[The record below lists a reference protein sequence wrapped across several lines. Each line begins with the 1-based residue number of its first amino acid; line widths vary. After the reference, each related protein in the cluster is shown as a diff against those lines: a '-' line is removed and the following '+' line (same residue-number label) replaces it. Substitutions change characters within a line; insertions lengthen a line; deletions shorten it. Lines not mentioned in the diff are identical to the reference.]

1 MCIHRSAAPRFST
14 ADGPAFHRRIC
25 DRGGSGSSLKAGF
38 LDQGAIKPRP
48 PVAEL
53 HLLMKKTGHLSP
65 LIRFRRLSGAALL
78 AAMVCSAPV
87 APDLLAHPQGAV
99 YRADVDMVLLNVA
112 VVDPGGTEVPA
123 LEKAD
128 FSVYDNGVRQEIVQ
142 FLTPADSALDIGLV
156 LDSST
161 SMTPVATRARRAAL
175 TFLSTLDV
183 DDCVYVLP
191 FTEEVDS
198 GRWGRAG
205 DPVLWSYIDNI
216 VPSGGTS
223 LYDALMGGIAVLERA
238 ETEELIALGMRPQSG
253 DTEKRDANDDQAP
266 GASDALSEELRRG
279 SGAASQDPESAFPEA
294 GQRRPISSQLGAAVF
309 EVASESESVARR
321 CGGPLPIPDP
331 ADPRSARRR
340 ALVVLSDGADE
351 NSRASFAQVLTA
363 ARATSV
369 PVFPLALGYAN
380 EDQNLKARLGELA
393 RATGGRLIE
402 SARPE
407 ALQASYGEIVELLR
421 SSYLLGYYPSAASSQ
436 AASDRRPAG
445 QIAGDQALGLRW
457 HEVSVVLR
465 RPNFRALVRPGY
477 YR

>member
-1 MCIHRSAAPRFST
+1 MRIGFRAQCPIKLAPAAAESCVH
-14 ADGPAFHRRIC
+14 GKRI
-25 DRGGSGSSLKAGF
+25 
-38 LDQGAIKPRP
+38 
-48 PVAEL
+48 EL
-53 HLLMKKTGHLSP
+53 LLP
-65 LIRFRRLSGAALL
+65 LIRFQKLPSAILL
-78 AAMVCSAPV
+78 AALICSASV
-87 APDLLAHPQGAV
+87 VPDLLAQQQDAV

-112 VVDPGGTEVPA
+112 VIDPGGAEVPE

-142 FLTPADSALDIGLV
+142 FLTPGDSALDIGLV

-175 TFLSTLDV
+175 TFMSTLDV
-183 DDCVYVLP
+183 EDCVYVLP

-238 ETEELIALGMRPQSG
+238 ETEELIALGMRPQS
-253 DTEKRDANDDQAP
+253 ERRDGSD
-266 GASDALSEELRRG
+266 ASDDESGVSADAISEEPRTG
-279 SGAASQDPESAFPEA
+279 TGAPSQDPENATLGAP
-294 GQRRPISSQLGAAVF
+294 RRRSISSQLGSAVY
-309 EVASESESVARR
+309 EVASESEAASER
-321 CGGPLPIPDP
+321 CGGPLPVPGSG
-331 ADPRSARRR
+331 DPRSARRR

-380 EDQNLKARLGELA
+380 EDQSLKSRLTELA

-402 SARPE
+402 SASPD
-407 ALQASYGEIVELLR
+407 ALQASYGEIVKLLR
-421 SSYLLGYYPSAASSQ
+421 SSYLLGYYPSAIGSQ
-436 AASDRRPAG
+436 AQPQPRSAE
-445 QIAGDQALGLRW
+445 QIAEGDAIGLRW